1 MSAKIKRGLGRGIE
15 ALFEDSG
22 ERSSTNSRVNNI
34 FDTLPIEQI
43 KPNSLQPRKTFDKE
57 LLNQLAASIKDK
69 GVLQPIVVREAKG
82 NKKSWQIIAGERRWR
97 AAQIAGLHE
106 IPVHIKN
113 IKDEEVAIVAL
124 IENIQR
130 ENLSAID
137 EAKGYKSIMEKF
149 SITQEELAETMYR
162 SRAYIANFIR
172 LLNLPIDVQKL
183 IEEKKISVGQV
194 RPIIGHK
201 NCSSLAKTIISKN
214 LNARQVEQLLKNE
227 KTITHKNKIEPDINI
242 INLEKELEASI
253 GLKTSI
259 KDKNGKGKISFDYKN
274 LDQLDELISKIKN

>member
-1 MSAKIKRGLGRGIE
+1 MSAKNKRGLVRGID
-15 ALFEDSG
+15 ALFEDNVEEG
-22 ERSSTNSRVNNI
+22 VNRNKINNI
-34 FDTLPIEQI
+34 FDSLPIDQI
-43 KPNSLQPRKTFDKE
+43 KPNSLQPRKTFDEE
-57 LLNQLAASIKDK
+57 LLKQLAASIKDK
-69 GVLQPIVVREAKG
+69 GVLQPIVVRAAKG
-82 NKKSWQIIAGERRWR
+82 NKKFWQIIAGERRWR

-149 SITQEELAETMYR
+149 SITQEELAETMHR
-162 SRAYIANFIR
+162 SRAYIANFTR
-172 LLNLPIDVQKL
+172 LLNLPIEVQKL
-183 IEEKKISVGQV
+183 IEEKISVGQV

-201 NCSSLAKTIISKN
+201 NCSSLAKIIISKN

-227 KTITHKNKIEPDINI
+227 KTIKEKNKTEPDINI
-242 INLEKELEASI
+242 INLEKELEESI

-259 KDKNGKGKISFDYKN
+259 KDKNGKGRISFDYRN
-274 LDQLDELISKIKN
+274 LDQLDELITKIKN

>member
-1 MSAKIKRGLGRGIE
+1 MSAKNKRGLGRGIE

-22 ERSSTNSRVNNI
+22 EQSATKNKINNI
-34 FDTLPIEQI
+34 FDTLPIDQI

-69 GVLQPIVVREAKG
+69 GVLQPIVVREVKG
-82 NKKSWQIIAGERRWR
+82 KKKNWQIIAGERRWR

-149 SITQEELAETMYR
+149 SITQEELAETMHR

-214 LNARQVEQLLKNE
+214 LNARQAEQLLKNQ
-227 KTITHKNKIEPDINI
+227 KTIVHKNKIEPDINI

-259 KDKNGKGKISFDYKN
+259 KDTNGKGRISFDYRN

>member
-1 MSAKIKRGLGRGIE
+1 MSAKNKRGLGRGIE

-22 ERSSTNSRVNNI
+22 EQSATKNKINNI
-34 FDTLPIEQI
+34 FDSLPIDQI

-82 NKKSWQIIAGERRWR
+82 DKRSWQIIAGERRWR

-137 EAKGYKSIMEKF
+137 EAKGYKSIM
-149 SITQEELAETMYR
+149 
-162 SRAYIANFIR
+162 
-172 LLNLPIDVQKL
+172 
-183 IEEKKISVGQV
+183 
-194 RPIIGHK
+194 
-201 NCSSLAKTIISKN
+201 
-214 LNARQVEQLLKNE
+214 
-227 KTITHKNKIEPDINI
+227 
-242 INLEKELEASI
+242 
-253 GLKTSI
+253 
-259 KDKNGKGKISFDYKN
+259 
-274 LDQLDELISKIKN
+274 

>member
-1 MSAKIKRGLGRGIE
+1 MSAKNKRGLGRGIE
-15 ALFEDSG
+15 ALFEDKVEKDAIS
-22 ERSSTNSRVNNI
+22 NKINNV
-34 FDTLPIEQI
+34 FDSLPIDQI

-69 GVLQPIVVREAKG
+69 GVLQPIVVRQAKG

-106 IPVHIKN
+106 IPVHIKD

-137 EAKGYKSIMEKF
+137 EAKGYKTIMEKF
-149 SITQEELAETMYR
+149 SITQEKLAETMHR
-162 SRAYIANFIR
+162 SRAYIANFTR
-172 LLNLPIDVQKL
+172 LLNLPTDVQKL
-183 IEEKKISVGQV
+183 IEDKKISVGQV

-201 NCSSLAKTIISKN
+201 NCSSLAKTIISQN
-214 LNARQVEQLLKNE
+214 LNARQVEQLLKNV
-227 KTITHKNKIEPDINI
+227 KTITHKNKTELDINI

-259 KDKNGKGKISFDYKN
+259 KDKNGKGRISFDYRS

>member
-1 MSAKIKRGLGRGIE
+1 MPTKNKRGLGRGIE
-15 ALFEDSG
+15 ALFEDSK
-22 ERSSTNSRVNNI
+22 EQSVSNNKTNNV
-34 FDTLPIEQI
+34 FDYLPIDLI

-57 LLNQLAASIKDK
+57 LLNQLAASIRDK
-69 GVLQPIVVREAKG
+69 GVLQPIVVREEKG
-82 NKKSWQIIAGERRWR
+82 NKKAWQIIAGERRWR

-137 EAKGYKSIMEKF
+137 EAKGYKRVMEKF
-149 SITQEELAETMYR
+149 SITQEELAETMHR
-162 SRAYIANFIR
+162 SRAYIANFTR
-172 LLNLPIDVQKL
+172 LLSLPIDVQKL
-183 IEEKKISVGQV
+183 LEENKITVGQV

-201 NCSSLAKTIISKN
+201 NCSKLAKMIINKN
-214 LNARQVEQLLKNE
+214 LNARQVEQLLKD
-227 KTITHKNKIEPDINI
+227 KKSIKDKFKIEPDINI
-242 INLEKELEASI
+242 INLEKEIEASL

-259 KDKNGKGKISFDYKN
+259 VDKNGKGKISFNYRN
-274 LDQLDELISKIKN
+274 LDQLDELIRKIKS